1 MDEDQKNPS
10 QLSPHFANNGSRPP
24 EKNPMDQQPPG
35 GNSTPGAQGPR
46 DWFRRLGW
54 SNLWTVQNVVTGANV
69 LIIAFTVLFI
79 SLISFFLSKAST
91 SSAIQTIS
99 LNSATKVDL
108 ALLSLLTSAD
118 LLNSYMTGV
127 FQINPVGLNNT
138 NEVAHQLVYL
148 MLVEPPQ
155 FDAIYLAQI
164 DPSNTSNQILV
175 FAGRTQVGM
184 PVDSVAFSGNFT
196 NLEFLQFPLNTSCPV
211 LNFSCP
217 IANTTQPIFSS
228 PLDITTR
235 PYYVMA
241 NAVGGEIWTDVY
253 LFDNGVEGI
262 TNSIPVF
269 PTTLNVPNVT
279 VFLSSVDIS
288 LNSLSTFLQ
297 NISLGI
303 SNNPDMRVYI
313 VNRRI
318 STTLPPDCPTSG
330 LLIAT
335 NLPGIDI
342 VIPET
347 GCQRQAAES
356 TDPIIDMASNEIVSL
371 FGNWPNIPPQSVE
384 NGAVFTT
391 GGFVIVLESLDFG
404 PPPDNISWF
413 FVVAFPESVF
423 LSQIN
428 TLYQIVI
435 PIIAPLIVI
444 LGALASIL
452 LIRYITRP
460 LKKLTKQLLTVANL
474 DFDKIGPIKPPDRLQ
489 LKEIARINAAV
500 FTMMSGLKSF
510 AKYVPQ
516 DVVKLLLKMR
526 KEAVLGVEE
535 IELTVYFSDIADFTS
550 ISEDLD
556 PESLVNLMSE
566 YLQEMS
572 TIILEHQGIVDKYIG
587 DAVMAFWNAPLP
599 IENHSMVG
607 CEVALLTQSRL
618 RVLQEKWTKQNF
630 PIVRVRVGVNSG
642 LALVGNLGSPERLS
656 YTCIGDNVTLA
667 SRLEGLNKLYGT
679 YILISDAVYQNV
691 KDAFVA
697 RLLET
702 IKTKRM
708 DGSTRIY
715 ELICEKN
722 EETSPEILSRV
733 ELYEKAMQHYYEK
746 DFETA
751 RNMFQNYLQLVP
763 EDLGAIR
770 HISSCDALIANPP
783 PEQWD
788 AAIKLPDY

>member
-1 MDEDQKNPS
+1 MDGDQKNPS
-10 QLSPHFANNGSRPP
+10 PLSPHFANNGSQPP
-24 EKNPMDQQPPG
+24 EKSPVDQQPPG
-35 GNSTPGAQGPR
+35 GNSAPDAQGSK
-46 DWFRRLGW
+46 GW
-54 SNLWTVQNVVTGANV
+54 SNLWTVQNVVTGTNV
-69 LIIAFTVLFI
+69 IIIAFTVLFI
-79 SLISFFLSKAST
+79 SLISYFLSTAST

-99 LNSATKVDL
+99 INSAAKVHL
-108 ALLSLLTSAD
+108 ALLSLFTTAD
-118 LLNSYMTGV
+118 LLNSYITGV

-138 NEVAHQLVYL
+138 NEVAHQLVYI
-148 MLVEPPQ
+148 MLVQPPQ
-155 FDAIYLAQI
+155 FDAVYLAQV
-164 DPSNTSNQILV
+164 DASNASDQILV
-175 FAGRTQVGM
+175 FAGRTQVGK

-196 NLEFLQFPLNTSCPV
+196 DFVFNQFPLNSSCPV
-211 LNFSCP
+211 INFSCP
-217 IANTTQPIFSS
+217 IANTTQAILSV
-228 PLDITTR
+228 PLNVTTR
-235 PYYVMA
+235 PYYILA
-241 NAVGGEIWTDVY
+241 NTVGGEIWTDVY
-253 LFDNGVEGI
+253 LFDNDVEGI
-262 TNSIPVF
+262 TNSIPVLQTA
-269 PTTLNVPNVT
+269 PNGQNVT

-288 LNSLSTFLQ
+288 LDSLSTFLQ
-297 NISLGI
+297 NISFGI
-303 SNNPDMRVYI
+303 SSNPDVRIYT
-313 VNRRI
+313 VNGRI
-318 STTLPPDCPTSG
+318 STTLPPGCPTSG
-330 LLIAT
+330 LLTAT
-335 NLPGIDI
+335 NLPGLSP

-347 GCQRQAAES
+347 GCQRQAVNS
-356 TDPIIDMASNEIVSL
+356 SDPIIDMTSNEVISR
-371 FGNWPNIPPQSVE
+371 FGNFPNISPGSVAS
-384 NGAVFTT
+384 GAVFTA

-404 PPPDNISWF
+404 PPPANISWF
-413 FVVAFPESVF
+413 IVVAFPESVF

-428 TLYQIVI
+428 TLYRIII
-435 PIIAPLIVI
+435 PIIAPLIVV
-444 LGALASIL
+444 LGVLASIL
-452 LIRYITRP
+452 LTRYITRP
-460 LKKLTKQLLTVANL
+460 LKRLTKQLLTVANL
-474 DFDKIGPIKPPDRLQ
+474 DFDKIGPTKPPDRLQ

-618 RVLQEKWTKQNF
+618 RVLQEKWTKQNY

-691 KDAFVA
+691 KDAYVA

-722 EETSPEILSRV
+722 EETSPDILSRV

-746 DFETA
+746 EFEA
-751 RNMFQNYLQLVP
+751 AKNAFRSYLQLVP